1 MAAVLDAFASKLAGI
16 LAGMAKEEVEMLL
29 GVPGEITKLETTLG
43 DISSILGDAERR
55 RIRDSAVERWV
66 RELKDVMY
74 DADDILDLCHIM
86 EGGED
91 PTSSST
97 PASRNN
103 SWCWN
108 LFFCFRNPVVAH
120 EIGKKIQALN
130 QRLVEIAERSSRFGF
145 ITQAINSSGYSI
157 NNNTNPWSDSN
168 TKTGS
173 SIIKSDV
180 VGEKI
185 EEDTKKI
192 VDLLIRK
199 VGLSS
204 NSVVVNVAITG
215 MGGIGKTTLARMVFA
230 DSTVDN
236 FEERIWLSVNQ
247 DFNEISVLQ
256 SVLASFGAKHEGFA
270 GNKDLLERALKD
282 TVRQRKKFL
291 LVMDDV
297 WSEKVWNDLLRVPL
311 SHAASGCV
319 LMTTRNDGVAHG
331 MKAQY
336 LHRVD
341 KLQPE
346 DAWILLKNQVVVNE
360 SDHAYVDGLKGIG
373 MEIVERCDCLPL
385 AIKVL
390 GGLLRHKTRTRD
402 TWMNVSS
409 HDTWSTTGIDKDINK
424 AVYLSY
430 EDLPSHL
437 KQCFVYC
444 SLFPKSELIRMGEI
458 VELWIAQ
465 GHMHNKL
472 SSKAIEDL
480 GTEYYKELVS
490 RNLLEPDESYY
501 GLSACIM
508 HDVVRSF
515 AQYIMKDEGILLSE
529 GQDTNRALSSI
540 PKLRHLSISNKAVGL
555 DTLQKQASLRT
566 LMLFGTTTVELMK
579 CLLNKLSC
587 LRVLYLDNVNLVEL
601 PDSICHLKH
610 LRYLCLSSTSI
621 STIPEGIGE
630 LKFLEVIDLF
640 GCTNISQIPSSILK
654 LRKLR
659 VLNIRET
666 AIASVPPGLRELE
679 DLVTMLGFPTHSD
692 GSADGWCSL
701 EELGSLS
708 KLRGLDIGG
717 LEKAPTAGR
726 AMLSS
731 KHHLTDLELAFTSR
745 LRDDGEVEDNISEE
759 EHKRIE
765 DVLSNLCPPTS
776 MEELDIIGYFARGL
790 PQWIRNMSAFE
801 SLRRLALEDYACCMQ
816 LPSGLGQLPFLDY
829 FWVTRAPSIRFIGHD
844 FLHPSM
850 GGEADGKGEAPV
862 LTGSRNNRRHHYRT
876 WCGAGVAFPKLRE
889 LGFEGM
895 LRWTKW
901 EWEQQVK
908 AMPVLENLFIEH
920 CKLHHLPAG
929 LAHHAY
935 RLREL
940 DERNMEHLVSVENF
954 PSLVKLRSYNN
965 PRLERISKN
974 PSLQCIDISNCTAL
988 EELDGLTS
996 LQSLVWE
1003 DLDAEALPQYL
1014 RETKLK
1020 KLRVDCSRS
1029 LLKLIALQDESDEWG
1044 KIKHLQQLKAY
1055 AAGHK
1060 IHEEEEDSDQ
1070 SSQEDE
1076 EAEWYIYYTKEPYS
1090 LDAYLGESRDED
1102 EHAEEEEEELRD

>member
-1 MAAVLDAFASKLAGI
+1 MASRHVASMGSDPRAAASTGVIRRASKKQPSMDDALTGVFLVI
-16 LAGMAKEEVEMLL
+16 LLNNDTNN
-29 GVPGEITKLETTLG
+29 PWC
-43 DISSILGDAERR
+43 D
-55 RIRDSAVERWV
+55 
-66 RELKDVMY
+66 
-74 DADDILDLCHIM
+74 
-86 EGGED
+86 
-91 PTSSST
+91 SST
-97 PASRNN
+97 
-103 SWCWN
+103 
-108 LFFCFRNPVVAH
+108 
-120 EIGKKIQALN
+120 
-130 QRLVEIAERSSRFGF
+130 
-145 ITQAINSSGYSI
+145 
-157 NNNTNPWSDSN
+157 

-230 DSTVDN
+230 DSTVEDN

-247 DFNEISVLQ
+247 DYNEISVLQ

-297 WSEKVWNDLLRVPL
+297 WSEKVWNGLLRVPL
-311 SHAASGCV
+311 SHAASGCCV
-319 LMTTRNDGVAHG
+319 LITTRNDGVAHG

-341 KLQPE
+341 KLQTE

-385 AIKVL
+385 AIKVI
-390 GGLLRHKTRTRD
+390 GGLLRYKTRSRD
-402 TWMNVSS
+402 TWMN
-409 HDTWSTTGIDKDINK
+409 
-424 AVYLSY
+424 
-430 EDLPSHL
+430 
-437 KQCFVYC
+437 
-444 SLFPKSELIRMGEI
+444 
-458 VELWIAQ
+458 
-465 GHMHNKL
+465 
-472 SSKAIEDL
+472 
-480 GTEYYKELVS
+480 
-490 RNLLEPDESYY
+490 
-501 GLSACIM
+501 
-508 HDVVRSF
+508 
-515 AQYIMKDEGILLSE
+515 YIMKDEGILLSE

-566 LMLFGTTTVELMK
+566 LMLFGTTTVEPIMK

-610 LRYLCLSSTSI
+610 LRYLCLSGTSI

-659 VLNIRET
+659 ALNIRET
-666 AIASVPPGLRELE
+666 AIASVPPGFRELK

-717 LEKAPTAGR
+717 LEKAPSGSTAGR

-776 MEELDIIGYFARGL
+776 MEELDIVGYFARGL

-829 FWVTRAPSIRFIGHD
+829 FWVTRAPSVQFIGHD

-862 LTGSRNNRRHHYRT
+862 LIGSQNNRRHHYRNS
-876 WCGAGVAFPKLRE
+876 CGAGVAFPKLRE

-908 AMPVLENLFIEH
+908 AMPVLESLFIEH

-929 LAHHAY
+929 LAQHAY

-940 DERNMEHLVSVENF
+940 DLRNMEHLVSVENF
-954 PSLVKLRSYNN
+954 PSLVKLWSYNN

-1029 LLKLIALQDESDEWG
+1029 LLKLIALQDESAEWG
-1044 KIKHLQQLKAY
+1044 KIKHVQQLKAY
-1055 AAGHK
+1055 AGHK
-1060 IHEEEEDSDQ
+1060 IQEQEEESDQ

-1090 LDAYLGESRDED
+1090 FEAYLGEFTGNFTFHVLSGFII
-1102 EHAEEEEEELRD
+1102 LNL

>member
-1 MAAVLDAFASKLAGI
+1 MAVVLDAFAAKLAGI
-16 LAGMAKEEVEMLL
+16 LVGIAKEEVEMLL

-43 DISSILGDAERR
+43 DLSSILGDAERR
-55 RIRDSAVERWV
+55 RLRDSAVERWV

-74 DADDILDLCHIM
+74 DADDILDLCRIM

-91 PTSSST
+91 PMSSST
-97 PASRNN
+97 AAPKTNSR
-103 SWCWN
+103 CWN

-120 EIGKKIQALN
+120 EIGKKIKALN

-145 ITQAINSSGYSI
+145 ITQAINSSAYPI
-157 NNNTNPWSDSN
+157 NNDTNNPWCDGN
-168 TKTGS
+168 IKTGS

-230 DSTVDN
+230 DSTVEDN

-247 DFNEISVLQ
+247 DFNEIGVLQ

-311 SHAASGCV
+311 SHAASGCCV

-341 KLQPE
+341 KLQKE
-346 DAWILLKNQVVVNE
+346 DAWILLKNQRE
-360 SDHAYVDGLKGIG
+360 A
-373 MEIVERCDCLPL
+373 
-385 AIKVL
+385 
-390 GGLLRHKTRTRD
+390 
-402 TWMNVSS
+402 SS
-409 HDTWSTTGIDKDINK
+409 VCKHQRVREG
-424 AVYLSY
+424 A
-430 EDLPSHL
+430 
-437 KQCFVYC
+437 
-444 SLFPKSELIRMGEI
+444 
-458 VELWIAQ
+458 
-465 GHMHNKL
+465 GHF
-472 SSKAIEDL
+472 DQ
-480 GTEYYKELVS
+480 
-490 RNLLEPDESYY
+490 
-501 GLSACIM
+501 
-508 HDVVRSF
+508 F
-515 AQYIMKDEGILLSE
+515 Q
-529 GQDTNRALSSI
+529 Q
-540 PKLRHLSISNKAVGL
+540 
-555 DTLQKQASLRT
+555 
-566 LMLFGTTTVELMK
+566 
-579 CLLNKLSC
+579 
-587 LRVLYLDNVNLVEL
+587 
-601 PDSICHLKH
+601 
-610 LRYLCLSSTSI
+610 
-621 STIPEGIGE
+621 
-630 LKFLEVIDLF
+630 
-640 GCTNISQIPSSILK
+640 
-654 LRKLR
+654 
-659 VLNIRET
+659 
-666 AIASVPPGLRELE
+666 VPPGFRELK

-708 KLRGLDIGG
+708 KLRGLDIAG
-717 LEKAPTAGR
+717 LEKAPSGSTAGR

-776 MEELDIIGYFARGL
+776 VEELDIIGYFARGL

-829 FWVTRAPSIRFIGHD
+829 FWVTRAPSVQFIGHD
-844 FLHPSM
+844 FLDPSM

-862 LTGSRNNRRHHYRT
+862 LTGSRNNRRLHYRT

-929 LAHHAY
+929 LAQHAY

-940 DERNMEHLVSVENF
+940 DLRNMEHLASVENF
-954 PSLVKLRSYNN
+954 PSLVKLCSYNN
-965 PRLERISKN
+965 PRLERISNN

-1014 RETKLK
+1014 REAKLK

-1029 LLKLIALQDESDEWG
+1029 LLKLIALQDESAEWG
-1044 KIKHLQQLKAY
+1044 KIKHVQQLKAY
-1055 AAGHK
+1055 AGHK
-1060 IHEEEEDSDQ
+1060 IQEHEEESDQ

-1090 LDAYLGESRDED
+1090 FDAYLGESRDEVED
-1102 EHAEEEEEELRD
+1102 EDEDKQAEEEEVRD

>member
-1 MAAVLDAFASKLAGI
+1 MVVVLDAFASKLTDI
-16 LAGMAKEEVEMLL
+16 LMGMAKEEVEMLL

-43 DISSILGDAERR
+43 DLSSILGDAERR

-74 DADDILDLCHIM
+74 DADDILDLCRIM

-91 PTSSST
+91 PTSSS
-97 PASRNN
+97 PAAPKTR

-120 EIGKKIQALN
+120 EIGKKIKAFN
-130 QRLVEIAERSSRFGF
+130 QRLVEIAERSSCFGF
-145 ITQAINSSGYSI
+145 ITQAINSSGYPI
-157 NNNTNPWSDSN
+157 NNSTNHWSDSN

-173 SIIKSDV
+173 SIVMSDV

-230 DSTVDN
+230 DSTVEDN

-247 DFNEISVLQ
+247 DFNEIGVLQ
-256 SVLASFGAKHEGFA
+256 SVLASFGAKHEGLA

-311 SHAASGCV
+311 SHAASGCCV
-319 LMTTRNDGVAHG
+319 LMTTRNDGVAHA

-341 KLQPE
+341 KLQTE

-360 SDHAYVDGLKGIG
+360 NDHAYVDGLKGIG

-385 AIKVL
+385 AIK
-390 GGLLRHKTRTRD
+390 
-402 TWMNVSS
+402 
-409 HDTWSTTGIDKDINK
+409 
-424 AVYLSY
+424 
-430 EDLPSHL
+430 
-437 KQCFVYC
+437 
-444 SLFPKSELIRMGEI
+444 
-458 VELWIAQ
+458 AQ
-465 GHMHNKL
+465 
-472 SSKAIEDL
+472 
-480 GTEYYKELVS
+480 
-490 RNLLEPDESYY
+490 R
-501 GLSACIM
+501 
-508 HDVVRSF
+508 
-515 AQYIMKDEGILLSE
+515 
-529 GQDTNRALSSI
+529 
-540 PKLRHLSISNKAVGL
+540 
-555 DTLQKQASLRT
+555 
-566 LMLFGTTTVELMK
+566 
-579 CLLNKLSC
+579 
-587 LRVLYLDNVNLVEL
+587 
-601 PDSICHLKH
+601 
-610 LRYLCLSSTSI
+610 
-621 STIPEGIGE
+621 
-630 LKFLEVIDLF
+630 
-640 GCTNISQIPSSILK
+640 
-654 LRKLR
+654 
-659 VLNIRET
+659 
-666 AIASVPPGLRELE
+666 
-679 DLVTMLGFPTHSD
+679 
-692 GSADGWCSL
+692 W
-701 EELGSLS
+701 
-708 KLRGLDIGG
+708 
-717 LEKAPTAGR
+717 
-726 AMLSS
+726 
-731 KHHLTDLELAFTSR
+731 
-745 LRDDGEVEDNISEE
+745 DGEVEDNISEE

-776 MEELDIIGYFARGL
+776 MEELDIVGYFTRGL

-829 FWVTRAPSIRFIGHD
+829 FWVTRAPSVQFIGHD

-862 LTGSRNNRRHHYRT
+862 LIGSQNNRRHHYRT

-929 LAHHAY
+929 LAQHAY

-940 DERNMEHLVSVENF
+940 DLRNMEHLVSVENF
-954 PSLVKLRSYNN
+954 PSLVKLWSYNN

-1029 LLKLIALQDESDEWG
+1029 LLKLIALQDESAEWG
-1044 KIKHLQQLKAY
+1044 KIKHVQQLKAY
-1055 AAGHK
+1055 AGHK
-1060 IHEEEEDSDQ
+1060 IQEQEEESDQ

-1090 LDAYLGESRDED
+1090 FEAYLGEFTDDMKTNRQRKRKRISCQE
-1102 EHAEEEEEELRD
+1102 